1 MLEEI
6 PWRELGLRPQDVI
19 PYGEG
24 RAKIRLG
31 AFQDRN
37 PQGQLVLVSAMSPSP
52 AGEGKTTVSIGL
64 VDALRRLG
72 EKAVA
77 ALREPSM
84 GPVFGMKGGGT
95 GAGKAQL
102 VPSEAINL
110 HFTGDLHAI
119 TSAHNL
125 LSAVLDNHL
134 HQGNLLRFD
143 VRRVIWRRVLDVN
156 DRALRGCVVGLG
168 GKARGVPREDRFDIT
183 AASEVMAI
191 LALSK
196 NWQDLRQ
203 RLGQIVVGF
212 TLEGEAVRAEQLG
225 CAGAMAALLRDAL
238 LPNLVRTAEGSPAL
252 VHCGPFANIAHGTSS
267 LVATQMGLRGADWV
281 VQEAGFG
288 ADLGGEKF
296 VDIFCRQLGQT
307 PSVAILVMTLQGLK
321 YHGGK
326 SANELHGADALALQ
340 RGLLNALNQA
350 QRLRKFGLPV
360 IAAINQRAG
369 DPIEEQQQVLK
380 ALEQA
385 GVEAYVVD
393 VFGQG
398 GEGALELARA
408 VMSHRQPAQLEYAY
422 QRSDC
427 IQDKVRQVAEKVYGA
442 HGVQFSRQALRQ
454 IETCQ
459 RLGFGDAYVC
469 IAKTQMS
476 LSDDPNRVGVPE
488 AFDLNIREVFL
499 LAGAG
504 FVVPVAGEMLTM
516 PGLPHEPNC
525 EAIDLSPEG
534 EILGVH

>member
-6 PWRELGLRPQDVI
+6 PWRDLGLRPRDLI

-24 RAKIRLG
+24 RAKIRLD
-31 AFQDRN
+31 ALQDQS

-52 AGEGKTTVSIGL
+52 AGEGKTTVTIGL
-64 VDALRRLG
+64 VDALRRLDQ
-72 EKAVA
+72 KAVA

-102 VPSEAINL
+102 LPSEAINL
-110 HFTGDLHAI
+110 HFTGDIHAI

-134 HQGNLLRFD
+134 HQGNGLRLD
-143 VRRVIWRRVLDVN
+143 VRRLIWRRVLDVN

-196 NWQDLRQ
+196 DWQDLRQ

-238 LPNLVRTAEGSPAL
+238 QPNLVRTAEGSPAL

-296 VDIFCRQLGQT
+296 VDIFCRQLGQA
-307 PSVAILVMTLQGLK
+307 PSVAVLVMTLQGIK

-326 SANELHGADALALQ
+326 SARELQLADCEALQ
-340 RGLLNALNQA
+340 RGMRNALNQA
-350 QRLRKFGLPV
+350 QRLQRFGLPV
-360 IAAINQRAG
+360 IGAINQRAG
-369 DPIEEQQQVLK
+369 DPGEEQAQVL
-380 ALEQA
+380 AAFEEA
-385 GVEAYVVD
+385 GIEAYVVD

-408 VMSHRQPAQLEYAY
+408 VMGHRQPARLEYVY
-422 QRSDC
+422 QKSEP
-427 IQDKVRQVAEKVYGA
+427 IEDKIRHIAQKVYGA
-442 HGVQFSRQALRQ
+442 RGVQFSRQAWRQ

-459 RLGFGDAYVC
+459 KLGFGDAYIC

-476 LSDDPNRVGVPE
+476 LSDDPSQVGVPE
-488 AFDLNIREVFL
+488 SFDLNIREIFL

-504 FVVPVAGEMLTM
+504 FVVPVAGDMLTM
-516 PGLPHEPNC
+516 PGLPRKPNC
-525 EAIDLSPEG
+525 EAIELSPEG
-534 EILGVH
+534 EILGVY